1 MNDFVINIKKVMLV
15 FLILFIA
22 LISYISYF
30 YIFNSEK
37 IVASTFNNRLW
48 AERNKVLR
56 GTIYDKDMVAL
67 TKSTKIDATSQK
79 VKYLG
84 GEAFTHAIGYIDPVY
99 GLTGLEKK
107 YDAELMGNQ
116 SDVSKFFSFGTD
128 EEEKV
133 GNSLKTTLDSKLQK
147 VAFDSL
153 SKSEIKGGG
162 KVKGSV
168 VALNPKTGEILAMVS
183 MPTYDPNNLARDWE
197 TILAN
202 KDMPLLNRAVSGLY
216 PPGSI
221 FKTITAISALENI
234 PDVYNR
240 KFEDNGKLVF
250 NESSSLENF
259 GGEANGN
266 IDFKYAF
273 VNSSNV
279 VFGTLGIDLGNNA
292 LKETAEKFYF
302 NKDTPAQGLTIE
314 NSRFPSYKS
323 NEKGNI
329 AQSAIGQ
336 SGVLASPMEMAL
348 VASTIAN
355 DGIMMQPMLVSEIL
369 DSKGKSI
376 KKIEPKLLEETMS
389 KQTAQTMKDLMK
401 EVVSDGTGT
410 NAAVSGITVCGKT
423 GTADHNDADGKAMQ
437 AHSWFISFAPYDN
450 PQIAIAVIV
459 EEGGV
464 GGVEAARITQDM
476 ISAYLK

>member
-15 FLILFIA
+15 FLILFIV

-30 YIFNSEK
+30 YMFNSEETVK
-37 IVASTFNNRLW
+37 STFNNRLW

-67 TKSTKIDATSQK
+67 TKSTKINATSQK
-79 VKYLG
+79 VQYLG

-107 YDAELMGNQ
+107 YDAELMGTET
-116 SDVSKFFSFGTD
+116 DVSKFFSFGKD
-128 EEEKV
+128 DEEKV

-147 VAFDSL
+147 VAYDEL
-153 SKSEIKGGG
+153 VKTNLKGA
-162 KVKGSV
+162 V
-168 VALNPKTGEILAMVS
+168 VALNPKTGEVLAMVS
-183 MPTYDPNNLARDWE
+183 LPSYDPNNLAKEWSG
-197 TILAN
+197 ILAN
-202 KDMPLLNRAVSGLY
+202 KDVPLLNRAVSGMY

-250 NESSSLENF
+250 NESSSLDNF
-259 GGEANGN
+259 DKHVYGN
-266 IDFKYAF
+266 IDFTTAF
-273 VNSSNV
+273 VKSSNV
-279 VFGTLGIDLGNNA
+279 VFGTLGIDLGNKA

-302 NKDTPAQGLTIE
+302 NRDTPAQGLTIE

-323 NEKGNI
+323 DEKGNI

-336 SGVLASPMEMAL
+336 AAVLATPMEMAL
-348 VASTIAN
+348 VASTVAN
-355 DGIMMQPMLVSEIL
+355 DGVMMQPMFVSEIMN
-369 DSKGKSI
+369 SKGKSL
-376 KKIEPKLLEETMS
+376 KKIEPKLMDQVTS
-389 KQTAQTMKDLMK
+389 KENAQIMKDLMRG
-401 EVVSDGTGT
+401 VVVDGTGG
-410 NAAVSGITVCGKT
+410 NAAVPGIEVGGKT
-423 GTADHNDADGKAMQ
+423 GTADHNDNNGKEMT
-437 AHSWFISFAPYDN
+437 AHSWFIGFAPYEN

-464 GGVEAARITQDM
+464 GSEKAAGITRKL
-476 ISAYLK
+476 IETYLK

>member
-1 MNDFVINIKKVMLV
+1 
-15 FLILFIA
+15 
-22 LISYISYF
+22 
-30 YIFNSEK
+30 
-37 IVASTFNNRLW
+37 
-48 AERNKVLR
+48 VLR

-67 TKSTKIDATSQK
+67 TKSTKINATSQK

-107 YDAELMGNQ
+107 YDAELMGSQ
-116 SDVSKFFSFGTD
+116 TVVSKLFSFDKD

-133 GNSLKTTLDSKLQK
+133 GNGLRTTLDSKLQK

-153 SKSEIKGGG
+153 SNAKIKGGG

-168 VALNPKTGEILAMVS
+168 VVLNPKTGEILAMVS
-183 MPTYDPNNLARDWE
+183 MPSYDPNNLAKEWKG
-197 TILAN
+197 ILAD
-202 KDMPLLNRAVSGLY
+202 KDVPLLNRAVSGMY

-250 NESSSLENF
+250 NESSSLENAGKHAYGDIGF
-259 GGEANGN
+259 TGA
-266 IDFKYAF
+266 Y
-273 VNSSNV
+273 VHSSNV
-279 VFGTLGIDLGNNA
+279 VFGTLGLDLGNKA

-302 NKDTPAQGLTIE
+302 NRDTPAQGLTIE

-323 NEKGNI
+323 DEKGNI

-336 SGVLASPMEMAL
+336 SGVLATPMEMAL
-348 VASTIAN
+348 VASTVAN
-355 DGIMMQPMLVSEIL
+355 DGIMMQPTLVSEIL
-369 DSKGKSI
+369 DSKGKSL
-376 KKIEPKLLEETMS
+376 KKIEPKLLEEVTS
-389 KQTAQTMKDLMK
+389 KENAKIMKDLMRG
-401 EVVSDGTGT
+401 VVTEGTGT
-410 NAAVSGITVCGKT
+410 SVAVTGIEIGGKT
-423 GTADHNDADGKAMQ
+423 GTADHNDSTGKEMT
-437 AHSWFISFAPYDN
+437 AHSWFIGFAPYEN

-459 EEGGV
+459 EEGGF
-464 GGVEAARITQDM
+464 GSGEAAKITKKL
-476 ISAYLK
+476 IETYLK

>member
-30 YIFNSEK
+30 FMFNSEK
-37 IVASTFNNRLW
+37 TVASTFNQRLW

-56 GTIYDKDMVAL
+56 GTIYDRDMVAL
-67 TKSTKIDATSQK
+67 TKSTKINDTSQK

-84 GEAFTHAIGYIDPVY
+84 GEAFAHAIGYIDPVY

-107 YDAELMGNQ
+107 YDSELMGAETE
-116 SDVSKFFSFGTD
+116 VSKFFSFGKKD

-133 GNSLKTTLDSKLQK
+133 GNGLRTTLNSKLQK
-147 VAFDSL
+147 VAFNALKD
-153 SKSEIKGGG
+153 KKGA
-162 KVKGSV
+162 V

-183 MPTYDPNNLARDWE
+183 MPSYNPNNFNKDWKGL
-197 TILAN
+197 LAN
-202 KDMPLLNRAVSGLY
+202 KDIPLLNRAVSGLY

-240 KFEDNGKLVF
+240 KFKDNGKLVF
-250 NESSSLENF
+250 NESTSLENF
-259 GGEANGN
+259 GGKAYGN

-273 VNSSNV
+273 VHSSNV
-279 VFGTLGIDLGNNA
+279 VFGTLGIDVGNKA
-292 LKETAEKFYF
+292 LKDTSEKFYF
-302 NKDTPAQGLTIE
+302 NKDIPSSGLTID

-336 SGVLASPMEMAL
+336 AGVLATPMQMAL
-348 VASTIAN
+348 VASTVAN
-355 DGIMMQPMLVSEIL
+355 DGIMMEPMMVSEIL

-376 KKIEPKLLEETMS
+376 KKIEPNRLEEPMS
-389 KQTAQTMKDLMK
+389 KENAKIMKDLMK
-401 EVVSDGTGT
+401 EVVNEGTG
-410 NAAVSGITVCGKT
+410 NSAAVSGIQVCGKT
-423 GTADHNDADGKAMQ
+423 GTADHNDNSGKEML
-437 AHSWFISFAPYDN
+437 AHSWFISFAPYEN
-450 PQIAIAVIV
+450 PQIAIAVLV

-464 GGVEAARITQDM
+464 GGVEAAKITSKL
-476 ISAYLK
+476 IEAYLK

>member
-15 FLILFIA
+15 FLMLFIV

-30 YIFNSEK
+30 YMFNSEK
-37 IVASTFNNRLW
+37 TAASTFNSRLW

-56 GTIYDKDMVAL
+56 GTIYDKDMVPL
-67 TKSTKIDATSQK
+67 TKSTKINATSQK

-107 YDAELMGNQ
+107 YDEELMGTETE
-116 SDVSKFFSFGTD
+116 VSKFFSFGKD
-128 EEEKV
+128 DEEKV

-147 VAFDSL
+147 IAYDELVKTKL
-153 SKSEIKGGG
+153 KGA
-162 KVKGSV
+162 V
-168 VALNPKTGEILAMVS
+168 VALNPKTGEVLAMVS
-183 MPTYDPNNLARDWE
+183 LPSYDPNNLAEEWSG
-197 TILAN
+197 ILAN
-202 KDMPLLNRAVSGLY
+202 KDVPLLNRAVSGVY

-259 GGEANGN
+259 QGESNGN
-266 IDFKYAF
+266 IGFKYAF
-273 VNSSNV
+273 VHSSNV
-279 VFGTLGIDLGNNA
+279 VFGTLGMDLGNKA

-302 NKDTPAQGLTIE
+302 NRDTPAQGLTIE

-336 SGVLASPMEMAL
+336 AAVLATPMEMAL
-348 VASTIAN
+348 VASTVAN

-369 DSKGKSI
+369 DSKGKSL
-376 KKIEPKLLEETMS
+376 KKIEPKSMEEVMS
-389 KQTAQTMKDLMK
+389 KENAIIMKDLMK
-401 EVVSDGTGT
+401 GVVTEGTGT
-410 NAAVSGITVCGKT
+410 SVAVPGIEIGGKT
-423 GTADHNDADGKAMQ
+423 GTADHNDSTGKEMK
-437 AHSWFISFAPYDN
+437 AHSWFIGFAPYEN

-464 GGVEAARITQDM
+464 GSGKAAGITKAL